1 MAQIDW
7 QSIMSGNS
15 QPKKRYS
22 GANIKFFFA
31 YNENKEK
38 SLAQGR
44 PIFDEIPSISIQ
56 WPGMDET
63 VRKIEPQDMAEYPEL
78 YARFKAGS
86 DPVSEGSPLA
96 EWPLMTGSAMR
107 ELQYLGFKT
116 VEQLAAA
123 SDEVKRKLGP
133 LSKFVKLAKDWLDA
147 AQSDQ
152 GEVVKFKQLLD
163 VETSRRK
170 ALEQKV
176 ELLLQRVEANE
187 GIDLRDQRKEVIRS
201 TQALATPVEALEE
214 GIIEAEDERSETQE
228 VRRRGRP
235 RKV

>member
-7 QSIMSGNS
+7 QSIMSGNT

-22 GANIKFFFA
+22 GANIRFFYA
-31 YNENKEK
+31 YNENAEK
-38 SLAQGR
+38 SRLEGR

-63 VRKIEPQDMAEYPEL
+63 VRRIEPQDIQDYPEL

-86 DPVSEGSPLA
+86 EPVTEGTPLA
-96 EWPLMTGSAMR
+96 EWPMMTGSAMR
-107 ELQYLGFKT
+107 ELNYLGFKT

-123 SDEVKRKLGP
+123 TDEAKRKLGP
-133 LSKFVKLAKDWLDA
+133 LSKFVKLAQDWLA
-147 AQSDQ
+147 AAKSDQ
-152 GEVVKFKQLLD
+152 NEVMKLKQLLD
-163 VETSRRK
+163 GETARRK
-170 ALEQKV
+170 ALEHKV

-187 GIDLRDQRKEVIRS
+187 GIDLRDRRKEVI
-201 TQALATPVEALEE
+201 PEPEALEE
-214 GIIEAEDERSETQE
+214 GIIEAQDERLEDQE

-235 RKV
+235 RKA

>member
-22 GANIKFFFA
+22 GANIKFFYS
-31 YNENKEK
+31 YNENREK
-38 SLAQGR
+38 SLKEGR

-56 WPGMDET
+56 WPGQDET
-63 VRKIEPQDMAEYPEL
+63 VRRIEPQDMQEYPEL

-86 DPVSEGSPLA
+86 EPVLEGTPLA
-96 EWPLMTGSAMR
+96 EWPMMSGSAMR

-123 SDEVKRKLGP
+123 TDDVKRKLGP
-133 LSKFVKLAKDWLDA
+133 LSKFCKLAKEWLDA
-147 AQSDQ
+147 AGSDQ
-152 GEVVKFKQLLD
+152 NAVVKLKQQLEA
-163 VETSRRK
+163 ETKKREH
-170 ALEQKV
+170 LEHKL
-176 ELLLQRVEANE
+176 ELLMQRVEANE
-187 GIDLRDQRKEVIRS
+187 GTDLRGSRR
-201 TQALATPVEALEE
+201 AMVE
-214 GIIEAEDERSETQE
+214 EAVEDDLDLDEPTDEPK
-228 VRRRGRP
+228 RRGRP

>member
-22 GANIKFFFA
+22 GANVKFFYA
-31 YNENKEK
+31 YNENREK
-38 SLAQGR
+38 SLKEGR

-63 VRKIEPQDMAEYPEL
+63 VRRIEPQDMQEYPEL

-86 DPVSEGSPLA
+86 EPITEGTPLA
-96 EWPLMTGSAMR
+96 EWPMMSGSAMR

-116 VEQLAAA
+116 IEQLAVAT
-123 SDEVKRKLGP
+123 DETKRKLGP
-133 LSKFVKLAKDWLDA
+133 LSKFVKLAKDWIDA
-147 AQSDQ
+147 AKSDQ
-152 GEVVKFKQLLD
+152 NEVVKLRQLL
-163 VETSRRK
+163 EREQERTRN
-170 ALEQKV
+170 LENKV
-176 ELLLQRVEANE
+176 ELLLQRVEASE
-187 GIDLRDQRKEVIRS
+187 GTDLRLQRKEVIHSFPVNDLEDGIS
-201 TQALATPVEALEE
+201 TVVDEPVA
-214 GIIEAEDERSETQE
+214 SPKQ
-228 VRRRGRP
+228 RGRP

>member
-15 QPKKRYS
+15 QPKRRYS
-22 GANIKFFFA
+22 GANVKFFYA
-31 YNENKEK
+31 YNENREK
-38 SLAQGR
+38 SMKEGR

-63 VRKIEPQDMAEYPEL
+63 VRRIEPQDMQEYPEL

-86 DPVSEGSPLA
+86 EPVVEGTPLA
-96 EWPLMTGSAMR
+96 EWPMMTGSAMR

-123 SDEVKRKLGP
+123 TDEVKRKLGP
-133 LSKFVKLAKDWLDA
+133 LSKFAKLAQDWLA
-147 AQSDQ
+147 AAKSDQ
-152 GEVVKFKQLLD
+152 NEVVKLKQLLD
-163 VETSRRK
+163 GETARRK
-170 ALEQKV
+170 ALEHKV

-187 GIDLRDQRKEVIRS
+187 GTDLRDRRKEVI
-201 TQALATPVEALEE
+201 QAPEALEE
-214 GIIEAEDERSETQE
+214 GIIEAQDERLEDQE

-235 RKV
+235 RKA

>member
-22 GANIKFFFA
+22 GANIKFFYS
-31 YNENKEK
+31 YNENREK
-38 SLAQGR
+38 SLKEGR

-56 WPGMDET
+56 WPGQDET
-63 VRKIEPQDMAEYPEL
+63 VRRIEPQDMQEYPEL

-86 DPVSEGSPLA
+86 EPVVEGTPLA
-96 EWPLMTGSAMR
+96 EWPMMSGSAMR

-123 SDEVKRKLGP
+123 TDDVKRKLGP
-133 LSKFVKLAKDWLDA
+133 LSQFCKLAKEWLDA
-147 AQSDQ
+147 ANSDQ
-152 GEVVKFKQLLD
+152 NAVVKLKQQLEA
-163 VETSRRK
+163 ETKKREN
-170 ALEQKV
+170 LEHKL
-176 ELLLQRVEANE
+176 ELLMQRVEANE
-187 GIDLRDQRKEVIRS
+187 GTDLRGTRR
-201 TQALATPVEALEE
+201 AMAEE
-214 GIIEAEDERSETQE
+214 SIDDDLDLDESADEPK
-228 VRRRGRP
+228 RRGRP